1 MLQKLYR
8 HLFCQP
14 HMGRRIPVLILSVV
28 TMGLCIAL
36 LDQLRFGTDPCTV
49 FHLGVSRNVL
59 GWPLGPWQLVFNVVL
74 LVIILAMGE
83 GRRIGL
89 GTLAN
94 TFLVGYSADFFSFV
108 INTIHPLTG
117 ETLAV
122 RLAVFVP
129 TMALLLVAVAFY
141 MVVDLGVGPYDAVP
155 QIIAGR
161 VRRIPFAPIRMAWDI
176 VITLIG
182 FLLDSTVGVVTIVT
196 GFCLGPVISAI
207 AARFRPLFE

>member
-14 HMGRRIPVLILSVV
+14 RMGRRIPVLILSVV
-28 TMGLCIAL
+28 LMGLCIAL
-36 LDQLRFGTDPCTV
+36 LDQIQFGTDPCTV
-49 FHLGVSRNVL
+49 FNLGVSRKVL
-59 GWPLGPWQLVFNVVL
+59 GWDLGPWQLVFNGTL
-74 LVIILAMGE
+74 LIVILLLKE

-94 TFLVGYSADFFSFV
+94 TFLVGYSADFFAFV
-108 INTIHPLTG
+108 INSIHPLAG

-122 RLAVFVP
+122 RIAVFVP
-129 TMALLLVAVAFY
+129 TMALFLVAVAFY

-176 VITLIG
+176 VITVIG
-182 FLLDSTVGVVTIVT
+182 FLLGSTVGVVTVIT
-196 GFCLGPVISAI
+196 GFCLGPIISAI